1 MNNRDREP
9 DRESH
14 RQQKY
19 QWATGQRGRNVKIVA
34 GSRTE
39 RDGEG

>member
-1 MNNRDREP
+1 MNNRDKEL
-9 DRESH
+9 DRDSQ

-34 GSRTE
+34 GSWTE
-39 RDGEG
+39 RDREG

>member
-1 MNNRDREP
+1 MNNRDTEP
-9 DRESH
+9 DRESQ

-19 QWATGQRGRNVKIVA
+19 QRATGQRVRNVKIVA